1 MQSAIA
7 SEGTP
12 DVSSL
17 TVGKMQCAT
26 ASEGTPERYHVQ
38 GPRPENFYKKDDED
52 KQKKNDGATK
62 TKERRGG
69 HSCHAFTNNGRM
81 QSAVA
86 SEGTAAVPALTIG
99 ECNLLLLAR
108 ALLIGLH

>member
-7 SEGTP
+7 REGTP

-38 GPRPENFYKKDDED
+38 GPRRESFYNKNDED
-52 KQKKNDGATK
+52 KKKRRSKK

-69 HSCHAFTNNGRM
+69 HFCHAFTDNRRI

-99 ECNLLLLAR
+99 ECNLLLPAR
-108 ALLIGLH
+108 AHQMCPH